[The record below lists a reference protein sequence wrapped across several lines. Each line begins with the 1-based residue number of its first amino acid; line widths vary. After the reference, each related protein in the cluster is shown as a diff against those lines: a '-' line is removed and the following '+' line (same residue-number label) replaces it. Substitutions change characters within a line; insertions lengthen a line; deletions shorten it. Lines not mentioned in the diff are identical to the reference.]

1 MDDDDGKLKKRSA
14 ARHAGK
20 LNLFGPEARGR
31 QREIILSVKNVARAN
46 NDRPLISPTF
56 YLKSTGKTS
65 LVSLGFTTWVPQG
78 FFLAHVVALH

>member
-1 MDDDDGKLKKRSA
+1 MEVEEEEKRGETRGETKPIRAGSA
-14 ARHAGK
+14 RTAKG
-20 LNLFGPEARGR
+20 NYPQR
-31 QREIILSVKNVARAN
+31 QNVARAN

-65 LVSLGFTTWVPQG
+65 LVSICFTTWVPQG